1 MIGTGRAP
9 RPGLYFFLVAAAAF
23 GAALGFVREASLAAF
38 FGASTESDAFY
49 FALAVPF
56 IASQFLVGG
65 ALVPPLT
72 AALARALAAGDAEG
86 ARSLLGRALS
96 ALLGWGGLAT
106 LACAAFAGPLV
117 AALGPGF
124 GPGPHALAV
133 SLFRLLLVYGLA
145 TSAALVVSAPLLAA
159 GAWHV
164 PPLALLAANA
174 VSLAVL
180 VTGRSAGIQ
189 AAAWAVDAGA
199 VVQLLF
205 LVPFVARLGLGPS
218 FGPAGLRLPMHE
230 VGLLS
235 LSLLAA
241 GAVDLAERSFAS
253 TAGAGSIALLALA
266 SKLVHLPMRLVAA
279 PLASVLLPRLAG
291 GEIRKEAGIR
301 REARD
306 TAMFVP
312 ALLLAAT
319 AATTLLAV
327 PIVQLAF
334 GRGRFTGS
342 TAALVAVLRW
352 LAPGIL
358 AVGLVEIGS
367 KFLLAERR
375 SRLVAL
381 AQGSGLAVYLVAA
394 PLLVTRGVNG
404 LALARALAWSTVAAL
419 LLVAI
424 LLPTGRSRSEKA

>member
-1 MIGTGRAP
+1 MIGTGRSP
-9 RPGLYFFLVAAAAF
+9 RPGLYLFLVAAAAL

-38 FGASTESDAFY
+38 FGASAESDAFY

-56 IASQFLVGG
+56 VASQFLVGG

-72 AALARALAAGDAEG
+72 AALARAVAVGETEG
-86 ARSLLGRALS
+86 ARALLGRAL
-96 ALLGWGGLAT
+96 AGLLGWGGLAT
-106 LACAAFAGPLV
+106 AACAALAGPLV
-117 AALGPGF
+117 TALGPGF
-124 GPGPHALAV
+124 GPGSHALAV

-164 PPLALLAANA
+164 PPLAVLAANA
-174 VSLAVL
+174 VSLSVL
-180 VTGRSAGIQ
+180 VTGRGAGIQ
-189 AAAWAVDAGA
+189 AAAWAMNAGA

-205 LVPFVARLGLGPS
+205 LLPFVARLGLGPS
-218 FGPAGLRLPMHE
+218 SGPGGLRLPARE
-230 VGLLS
+230 VGLLA

-253 TAGAGSIALLALA
+253 TTGAGSIALLALA

-279 PLASVLLPRLAG
+279 PLSSVLLPRLAG
-291 GEIRKEAGIR
+291 GEIRKEAGVR

-306 TAMFVP
+306 TAMFVS
-312 ALLLAAT
+312 ALLLAAA
-319 AATTLLAV
+319 AATTLLAA

-342 TAALVAVLRW
+342 TAALAEVLRW
-352 LAPGIL
+352 LAPGVL
-358 AVGLVEIGS
+358 AVGLVEIGA

-381 AQGSGLAVYLVAA
+381 AQGSALVVYLVAA
-394 PLLVTRGVNG
+394 PLLVSRGVSG
-404 LALARALAWSTVAAL
+404 LALARSLAWSTAGGFL
-419 LLVAI
+419 LAAI
-424 LLPTGRSRSEKA
+424 LLPAARGRSEPA